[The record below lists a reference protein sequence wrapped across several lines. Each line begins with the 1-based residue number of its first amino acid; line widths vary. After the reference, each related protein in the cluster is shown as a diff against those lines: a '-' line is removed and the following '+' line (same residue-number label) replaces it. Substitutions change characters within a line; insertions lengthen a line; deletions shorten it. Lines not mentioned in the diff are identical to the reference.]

1 MYSPIKEAGK
11 GMKGRPNH
19 GKRGPPKRPLLVHPH
34 ACEYW
39 RQRRDGSQTSRSSLL
54 FSLPRVSGVAL
65 AEPVTGSARVQSA
78 EVAQLRTAHRP
89 RFPVTTEAFSG
100 GLLPVYAL
108 RLTSGSQNGKKASQQ
123 GHKKR
128 VVGTWPA
135 RGQRLY
141 PLAGSYEQREPWQ
154 VMAPQANC

>member
-11 GMKGRPNH
+11 GMKGRPDH
-19 GKRGPPKRPLLVHPH
+19 GKRGPPKRPLLVYPH

-39 RQRRDGSQTSRSSLL
+39 RQRRDSSQTSRSSLL
-54 FSLPRVSGVAL
+54 FSLARVSGVAL
-65 AEPVTGSARVQSA
+65 SEPVTGSARVLSA

-108 RLTSGSQNGKKASQQ
+108 HLTSCSQNGRQS
-123 GHKKR
+123 HIEVTKR
-128 VVGTWPA
+128 D
-135 RGQRLY
+135 
-141 PLAGSYEQREPWQ
+141 
-154 VMAPQANC
+154 